1 MDAKT
6 SFDTSFKISDEEIVC
21 FDITAKIL
29 KKINMLEKTVDKDLK
44 TFAKSV
50 LNSIS
55 QENLLQE
62 AAKTS
67 LEEEKVEDRVF
78 SKDELAIER
87 VTRVEP
93 SADKKHIFV
102 GTTFGR
108 IAVIS
113 SETFKIY
120 GILRNIFETPVK
132 DIAVK
137 KTTLIVGYENGQI
150 NLYEKLDN

>member
-1 MDAKT
+1 
-6 SFDTSFKISDEEIVC
+6 
-21 FDITAKIL
+21 
-29 KKINMLEKTVDKDLK
+29 MLEKTVDKNHK
-44 TFAKSV
+44 TFAKNV
-50 LNSIS
+50 WKSIS

-62 AAKTS
+62 AAQIS
-67 LEEEKVEDRVF
+67 LEEEKVEDRAF
-78 SKDELAIER
+78 SKDELAIEK

-93 SADKKHIFV
+93 SADKKQIFV

-113 SETFKIY
+113 SETFEVY
-120 GILRNIFETPVK
+120 GILTNIFETPVV

-150 NLYEKLDN
+150 NLYEKIDN